1 MRNQAE
7 IIEEILTELNR
18 ARAKFPTWPD
28 DPIHAAAVLLEE
40 SGELMKAVLEACYQK
55 EPDGHF
61 LQLIEVR
68 NEAVQTAAMA
78 IRFLVSLDRYVF
90 EAGSQHKQGG
100 DETAVSQLN
109 RCPACG
115 DDRTG
120 KGSLIS
126 AVNGGQAF
134 CNELCYERW
143 QQSVVDE
150 AQNP

>member
-1 MRNQAE
+1 MSNQAE

-40 SGELMKAVLEACYQK
+40 SGELMKACYQK
-55 EPDGHF
+55 EPDGHY

-90 EAGSQHKQGG
+90 AAGSQHEQVG
-100 DETAVSQLN
+100 DETAVSQEV
-109 RCPACG
+109 
-115 DDRTG
+115 
-120 KGSLIS
+120 S
-126 AVNGGQAF
+126 A
-134 CNELCYERW
+134 
-143 QQSVVDE
+143 
-150 AQNP
+150 